1 MRTRSLVISATLISA
16 LVLALAVI
24 VIAADDPFVG
34 TWKMNAA
41 KSKIGSPPPKS
52 ITNTCT
58 AQGNTQI
65 IAIDSVEAD
74 GTITHRSWTSTFDGK
89 DHPVVGD
96 PNTDMS
102 SETRVNPNTI
112 EYVNKKNGK
121 EVYRGRVVV
130 SKDGKTFTDTGG
142 GKDEKGKA
150 FTYSIFMEKQ

>member
-1 MRTRSLVISATLISA
+1 MRTRSLIIYATLITA
-16 LVLALAVI
+16 LVLGLAVI
-24 VIAADDPFVG
+24 AFAADPFVG
-34 TWKMNAA
+34 TWKMNPA
-41 KSKIGSPPPKS
+41 KSKTSFPLPKS

-58 AQGNTQI
+58 AQGNAQI
-65 IAIDSVEAD
+65 IVIDSVYAD

-89 DHPVVGD
+89 DHPVIGD

-121 EVYRGRVVV
+121 EVARGRVVV

-142 GKDEKGKA
+142 GKDEKGQT
-150 FTYSIFMEKQ
+150 FTWSIVMEKQ